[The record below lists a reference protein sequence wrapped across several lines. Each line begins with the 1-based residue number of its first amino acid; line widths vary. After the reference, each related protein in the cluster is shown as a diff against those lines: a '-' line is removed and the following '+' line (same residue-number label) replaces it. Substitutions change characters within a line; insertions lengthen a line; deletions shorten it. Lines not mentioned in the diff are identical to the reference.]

1 LVLRAPF
8 CSLTCSGLSCKVF
21 LKTSDI
27 YPVAGSECHP
37 LVPLPSPSEFYPQR
51 TRLRMY
57 RGGQTALRNLL
68 LSASPGVLVPTAFYG
83 TGSPYNSGLPHPTH
97 SALRVSTLPAVFVS
111 PILPGLFH
119 PGTLLG
125 FSLQSLPF
133 QKSRRASRRP
143 LPSCRYRPAS
153 SAVDADLAL
162 IRIRKRSGN
171 PTSGSC
177 SLLES
182 VLPGL
187 EVSQRLGPVLSWA
200 SPSSGPF
207 SSSAMRLPFW

>member
-1 LVLRAPF
+1 MRGVNVI
-8 CSLTCSGLSCKVF
+8 LSYRYHLLQSF
-21 LKTSDI
+21 T
-27 YPVAGSECHP
+27 
-37 LVPLPSPSEFYPQR
+37 PQH
-51 TRLRMY
+51 TRPRILS
-57 RGGQTALRNLL
+57 GGQTAYFLILG
-68 LSASPGVLVPTAFYG
+68 ASLGVLIPTALYR
-83 TGSPYNSGLPHPTH
+83 TGSPYNSGLPRPTL
-97 SALRVSTLPAVFVS
+97 SAPRVSTLSAVFVS

-119 PGTLLG
+119 PGALLG

-153 SAVDADLAL
+153 SAVDANLPL

-171 PTSGSC
+171 PTSGFY

-200 SPSSGPF
+200 SPSSGLF
-207 SSSAMRLPFW
+207 SSSATQLPFRRCSSLVVSSLPPCAKLFTISPARYLRIE